1 VNHDDEAPGLLLSHP
16 ACLEHD
22 PRVHSPGHP
31 DTPERLVLLAEALA
45 ERDWL
50 GWDRA
55 QAPALD
61 PARLELVHGAAH
73 VRRVRE
79 LCEQGGGALDPDTS
93 VVAASWPAA
102 LRAAGA
108 AAEMT
113 RALLAGERRTAFC
126 AIRPAGHH
134 AEADRAMG
142 FCLFNNV
149 AVAAAVALQDP
160 AVERVMVLDWD
171 VHAGNGT
178 AEIFRERSDV
188 LFACLHEHGLY
199 PGTGPLHDS
208 GSGAGEGYT
217 LNLPVPPGS
226 EEPLWLALVDEVVLP
241 VARAYAPDLV
251 LVSAGFDAHRLDPL
265 ARCRL
270 ETESFARIAGRVH
283 GLARELGAP
292 VGVMLEGG
300 YHSEVLAQCV
310 CAVLP
315 VLAGAEPPEAAAGEA
330 RPLGEQERALVDA
343 ARAQAARSWTL

>member
-1 VNHDDEAPGLLLSHP
+1 MNHDADRPGLLLSHP

-31 DTPERLVLLAEALA
+31 DTPERLVRLGAALA
-45 ERDWL
+45 ERNWL
-50 GWDRA
+50 GWQRA
-55 QAPALD
+55 EAPQLD
-61 PARLELVHGAAH
+61 PERLELVHHAAH

-79 LCEQGGGALDPDTS
+79 LCERGGGALDPDTS

-102 LRAAGA
+102 LHAAGA

-113 RALLAGERRTAFC
+113 RALLAGEHRAAFS

-134 AEADRAMG
+134 AVADRAMG

-149 AVAAAVALQDP
+149 AVAAACALLEDG
-160 AVERVMVLDWD
+160 VERVLVLDWD

-178 AEIFRERSDV
+178 AEIFRERPDV
-188 LFACLHEHGLY
+188 LLACLHEHGLY
-199 PGTGPLHDS
+199 PGTGPLHDT

-226 EEPLWLALVDEVVLP
+226 EEPLWLALIDEVVLP

-270 ETESFARIAGRVH
+270 ETESFARIAGRVRA
-283 GLARELGAP
+283 LAGELEVP

-300 YHSEVLAQCV
+300 YHSEVLAECV

-315 VLAGAEPPEAAAGEA
+315 VLDGAEPPAEQRA
-330 RPLGEQERALVDA
+330 RSLREDERTLVDA
-343 ARAQAARSWTL
+343 ARAQAGLSWPL